1 MQALVKIGMKLINK
15 KFFMILFFLV
25 ASFSLIGQDNFQ
37 NSKLISYVKKI
48 YDKELNLFELCL
60 KKEGLVG
67 SAQIKSACSIEGLS
81 KPYKILNNFKDPTIP
96 VFLQGFKLPKSIK
109 KPRLNYP
116 QTAQKRGITGFA
128 IVSFDIDKQGNTIN
142 HSISPPFSH
151 EIFHNEALKAAKK
164 LKYAPLTYESVP
176 IEYPNYKHK
185 FTFILETDAVDLGR
199 YSRAA
204 NKISKLIRQ
213 EKFEAAE
220 RECISRIQKE
230 PFFYYQLAV
239 SQFKQD
245 KFNDAANS
253 AQNFL
258 KLEAS
263 QNLSLP
269 EYYYLANAVTLY
281 AESLYRAKKF
291 NELTQAEEI
300 LFKVSR
306 EKEAKPR
313 ILWANLF
320 LGTAFIYEEKYLEAI
335 YYLSLTKYYAEVDG
349 LNQIGEYASSILSR
363 LENAIS

>member
-1 MQALVKIGMKLINK
+1 MQILEQTGMKLINNK
-15 KFFMILFFLV
+15 IFMILFFLV
-25 ASFSLIGQDNFQ
+25 ASFSLIGQENFQ

-48 YDKELNLFELCL
+48 YEKELNLFELCI

-67 SAQIKSACSIEGLS
+67 SAQIKSTCSIDGLS

-96 VFLQGFKLPKSIK
+96 VFLQGFKLPKSAK
-109 KPRLNYP
+109 KPRLYYP
-116 QTAQKRGITGFA
+116 QIAQKKGITGFA
-128 IVSFDIDKQGNTIN
+128 IVSFDIDEQGNTIN

-151 EIFHNEALKAAKK
+151 EIFHSEALKAAKK
-164 LKYAPLTYESVP
+164 FKYTPLTFESVP

-185 FTFILETDAVDLGR
+185 FTFILESDALDLGR

-204 NKISKLIRQ
+204 NKISKLIRR

-220 RECISRIQKE
+220 RECIDRIQEE
-230 PFFYYQLAV
+230 PFFYYQLSV
-239 SQFKQD
+239 SQFQQN
-245 KFNDAANS
+245 KFNEAANS

-263 QNLSLP
+263 KNLSLP
-269 EYYYLANAVTLY
+269 EYYFLANAVTIY
-281 AESLYRAKKF
+281 AESLYRAEKY
-291 NELTQAEEI
+291 NELTKVEEI

-335 YYLSLTKYYAEVDG
+335 YYLSLTKYYADFDG
-349 LNQIGEYASSILSR
+349 HNQIGEYASSILSR
-363 LENAIS
+363 LENVIS

>member
-1 MQALVKIGMKLINK
+1 MQIQGQTGMKLINNK
-15 KFFMILFFLV
+15 IFMILFFLV
-25 ASFSLIGQDNFQ
+25 ASFSLIGQENSQ

-48 YDKELNLFELCL
+48 YEKELNLFELCL

-67 SAQIKSACSIEGLS
+67 SAQIKSTCSIDGLS

-96 VFLQGFKLPKSIK
+96 VFLQGFKLPKSTK
-109 KPRLNYP
+109 KPRLYYP
-116 QTAQKRGITGFA
+116 QIAQKKGITGFA
-128 IVSFDIDKQGNTIN
+128 IVSFDIDEQGNTIN

-151 EIFHNEALKAAKK
+151 EIFHSEALKAAKK
-164 LKYAPLTYESVP
+164 LKYAPLTFESVP

-185 FTFILETDAVDLGR
+185 FTFILESDALDLGR

-204 NKISKLIRQ
+204 NKISKLIRR

-220 RECISRIQKE
+220 RECIDRIQEE
-230 PFFYYQLAV
+230 PFFYYQLSV
-239 SQFKQD
+239 SQFQQN
-245 KFNDAANS
+245 KFNEAANS

-263 QNLSLP
+263 KNLSLP
-269 EYYYLANAVTLY
+269 EYYFLANAVTIY
-281 AESLYRAKKF
+281 AESLYRAEKY
-291 NELTQAEEI
+291 NELTKAEEI

-335 YYLSLTKYYAEVDG
+335 YYLSLTKYYADLDG
-349 LNQIGEYASSILSR
+349 HNQIGEYASSILSR

>member
-1 MQALVKIGMKLINK
+1 MKLINNK
-15 KFFMILFFLV
+15 IFMILFFLV
-25 ASFSLIGQDNFQ
+25 ASFSLIGQENFQ

-48 YDKELNLFELCL
+48 YEKELNLFELCI

-67 SAQIKSACSIEGLS
+67 SAQIKSTCSIDGLS

-96 VFLQGFKLPKSIK
+96 VFLQGFNLPKSTK
-109 KPRLNYP
+109 KPRLYYP
-116 QTAQKRGITGFA
+116 QIAQKKGITGFA
-128 IVSFDIDKQGNTIN
+128 IVSFDIDEQGNTIN

-151 EIFHNEALKAAKK
+151 EIFHSEALKAAKK
-164 LKYAPLTYESVP
+164 LKYAPLTFESVP

-185 FTFILETDAVDLGR
+185 FTFILESDALDLGR

-204 NKISKLIRQ
+204 NKISKLIRR

-220 RECISRIQKE
+220 RECIDRIQEE
-230 PFFYYQLAV
+230 PFFYYQLSV
-239 SQFKQD
+239 SQFQQN
-245 KFNDAANS
+245 KFNEAANS

-263 QNLSLP
+263 KNLSLP
-269 EYYYLANAVTLY
+269 EYYFLANAVTIY
-281 AESLYRAKKF
+281 AESLYRAKKY
-291 NELTQAEEI
+291 NELTTVEEI

-335 YYLSLTKYYAEVDG
+335 YYLSLTKYYADFDG
-349 LNQIGEYASSILSR
+349 HNQIGEYASSILSR
-363 LENAIS
+363 LENVIG

>member
-116 QTAQKRGITGFA
+116 QTAQKRGITGYA
-128 IVSFDIDKQGNTIN
+128 IVSFDIDEQGNTIN

-164 LKYAPLTYESVP
+164 LKYAPLTYESLP

-245 KFNDAANS
+245 KFNEAANS

>member
-1 MQALVKIGMKLINK
+1 MKLINNK
-15 KFFMILFFLV
+15 IFMILFFLV
-25 ASFSLIGQDNFQ
+25 TSFSLIGQENFQ

-48 YDKELNLFELCL
+48 YEKELNLFELCL

-67 SAQIKSACSIEGLS
+67 SAQIKSTCSIDGLS

-96 VFLQGFKLPKSIK
+96 VFLQGFKLPKSTK
-109 KPRLNYP
+109 KPRLYYP
-116 QTAQKRGITGFA
+116 QIAQKKGITGFA
-128 IVSFDIDKQGNTIN
+128 IVSFDIDEQGNTIN

-151 EIFHNEALKAAKK
+151 EIFHSEALKAAKK
-164 LKYAPLTYESVP
+164 LKYAPLTFESVP

-185 FTFILETDAVDLGR
+185 FTFILESDALDLGR

-204 NKISKLIRQ
+204 NKISKLIRR

-220 RECISRIQKE
+220 RECIDRIQEE
-230 PFFYYQLAV
+230 PFFYYQLSV
-239 SQFKQD
+239 SQFQQN
-245 KFNDAANS
+245 KFNEAANS

-263 QNLSLP
+263 KNLSLP
-269 EYYYLANAVTLY
+269 EYYFLANAVTIY
-281 AESLYRAKKF
+281 AESLYRAEKY
-291 NELTQAEEI
+291 NELTKAEEI

-335 YYLSLTKYYAEVDG
+335 YYLSLTKYYADFDG
-349 LNQIGEYASSILSR
+349 HNQIGEYASSILSR
-363 LENAIS
+363 LENVIS

>member
-116 QTAQKRGITGFA
+116 QTAQTRGITGYA
-128 IVSFDIDKQGNTIN
+128 IVSFDIDEQGNTIN

-245 KFNDAANS
+245 KFNEAANS

>member
-245 KFNDAANS
+245 KFNEAANS

>member
-1 MQALVKIGMKLINK
+1 MQIQGQTGMKLINNK
-15 KFFMILFFLV
+15 IFMILFFLV
-25 ASFSLIGQDNFQ
+25 ASFSLIGQENFQ

-48 YDKELNLFELCL
+48 YEKELNLFELCL

-67 SAQIKSACSIEGLS
+67 SAQIKSRCSIDGLS

-96 VFLQGFKLPKSIK
+96 VFLQGFKLPKSTK
-109 KPRLNYP
+109 KPRLYYP
-116 QTAQKRGITGFA
+116 QIAQKKGITGFA
-128 IVSFDIDKQGNTIN
+128 IVSFDIDEQGNTIN

-151 EIFHNEALKAAKK
+151 EIFHSEALKAAKK
-164 LKYAPLTYESVP
+164 LKYAPLTFESAP

-185 FTFILETDAVDLGR
+185 FTFILESDALDLGR

-204 NKISKLIRQ
+204 NKISKLIRR

-220 RECISRIQKE
+220 RECIDRIQEE
-230 PFFYYQLAV
+230 PFFYYQLSV
-239 SQFKQD
+239 SQFQQN
-245 KFNDAANS
+245 KFNEAANS

-263 QNLSLP
+263 KNLSLP
-269 EYYYLANAVTLY
+269 EYYFLANAVTIY
-281 AESLYRAKKF
+281 AESLYRAEKY
-291 NELTQAEEI
+291 NELTKAEEI

-335 YYLSLTKYYAEVDG
+335 YYLSLTKYYADFDG
-349 LNQIGEYASSILSR
+349 HNQIGEYASSILSR
-363 LENAIS
+363 LENVIS